1 MKPRLS
7 SEGKTDKIFTL
18 EQKQTEFFSLLFDSL
33 TVSYFEYVK
42 WRISWTARSWT
53 SEDLKY
59 SGWAFVMVY
68 GDWWLI

>member
-18 EQKQTEFFSLLFDSL
+18 DQKQTEFFCLLCDSL
-33 TVSYFEYVK
+33 TVSYLEYVK
-42 WRISWTARSWT
+42 LRISWKARPWT

-59 SGWAFVMVY
+59 
-68 GDWWLI
+68 